1 MIQAPYRTKE
11 QVTVALDELDP
22 KNLNDGNEIAWA
34 LYTLIEVRAALSRG
48 DLDHHLDELTFALE
62 RKRVSLTTHSIFR
75 RVLAA
80 QALTALSVLIGGAV
94 VLGQRGITL
103 VLVLTV
109 PATLKTIIDLARHSR
124 RELVAQSITETIA
137 LARSRTQ
144 MPQLSAPREDVGE
157 GVHSPE
163 TKETVRR

>member
-1 MIQAPYRTKE
+1 MTQGPYRTKE
-11 QVTVALDELDP
+11 QVTVALDALDP
-22 KNLNDGNEIAWA
+22 KNLNDDDEIEWA
-34 LYTLIEVRAALSRG
+34 LYTLIEVRSAVSRG

-62 RKRVSLTTHSIFR
+62 RKRVSLSTHNIFR

-80 QALTALSVLIGGAV
+80 QSLTALSVLIGGGV

-109 PATLKTIIDLARHSR
+109 PAALKAIVDMARHSR

-137 LARSRTQ
+137 LARSRSQ
-144 MPQLSAPREDVGE
+144 VPQLPPPREDAGA
-157 GVHSPE
+157 GVHSAE
-163 TKETVRR
+163 AKEPVKR